1 MRIQEEPFSARG
13 SRLIM
18 ADQGTEGLLSP
29 LLRQQRFKAA
39 APYLKGRI
47 LDVGCGSGAL
57 AGLVDSSSYLGVD
70 VNETSLN
77 RARAYFPS
85 HSFQNS
91 LPSVEEKFDTVVS
104 LAVIEHVPDPLIFL
118 GNLAQNLKHDPAARI
133 VITTP
138 HPSVGWVHDVG
149 AAIGLFSKHAN
160 EEHEELL
167 DQSKLFDLGQRAGL
181 VLLNYQRFLFGVN
194 QLAVFHAAR

>member
-1 MRIQEEPFSARG
+1 
-13 SRLIM
+13 M

-29 LLRQQRFKAA
+29 FLRQQRLNVAT
-39 APYLKGRI
+39 PYLKGRV
-47 LDVGCGSGAL
+47 LDVGCGSGVL
-57 AGLVDSSSYLGVD
+57 AGLVDFTSYLGVE

-77 RARAYFPS
+77 RAKAYFPS
-85 HSFQNS
+85 HFFQNS
-91 LPSVEEKFDTVVS
+91 LPAVEEKFDTVVA
-104 LAVIEHVPDPLIFL
+104 LAVIEHVADPLVFL
-118 GNLAQNLKHDPAARI
+118 ENLVRNLKHDPAARI

-138 HPSVGWVHDVG
+138 HPSAGWVHGLG
-149 AAIGLFSKHAN
+149 ATIGLFSKHAN

-181 VLLNYQRFLFGVN
+181 VLLNYQRFLLGVN